1 MKTLTSRILLLAV
14 LIPCSLFSQQNSMGF
29 GLKAGINFS
38 NVVNASQ
45 INTSNQ
51 AGFNAGFIMAPVSKS
66 VIGSRTELL
75 FSRQGYNYATA
86 STTGAVNLDYIMLA
100 QLMSIRVT
108 KFFEIQ
114 VGGQAAYL
122 VSAKAGNSKQYT
134 SNSQINSVIELYNR
148 YDYGFAGGI
157 EFHPIKGL
165 LVGARYNISIPDLY
179 KPPTFA
185 PTDSIP
191 SFIPS
196 SPTINLKNNLFQ
208 LYAGFRF

>member
-1 MKTLTSRILLLAV
+1 
-14 LIPCSLFSQQNSMGF
+14 MGF
-29 GLKAGINFS
+29 GVKAGINFS

-51 AGFNAGFIMAPVSKS
+51 AGFNAGFIMAPASKS

-75 FSRQGYNYATA
+75 FSRQGYNYATG
-86 STTGAVNLDYIMLA
+86 SSTGAVNLDYIMLA
-100 QLMSIRVT
+100 QLMSIRIT

-122 VSAKAGNSKQYT
+122 VSAKADNSKQYT
-134 SNSQINSVIELYNR
+134 SNSQVNSVIELYNR

-157 EFHPIKGL
+157 EFRPVKGL
-165 LVGARYNISIPDLY
+165 LIGARYNISIPDLY
-179 KPPTFA
+179 KQPSFSA
-185 PTDSIP
+185 TDSIP
-191 SFIPS
+191 SFMPS
-196 SPTINLKNNLFQ
+196 TPTINLKNNLFQ

>member
-1 MKTLTSRILLLAV
+1 
-14 LIPCSLFSQQNSMGF
+14 
-29 GLKAGINFS
+29 
-38 NVVNASQ
+38 
-45 INTSNQ
+45 
-51 AGFNAGFIMAPVSKS
+51 
-66 VIGSRTELL
+66 
-75 FSRQGYNYATA
+75 
-86 STTGAVNLDYIMLA
+86 MLA

-122 VSAKAGNSKQYT
+122 VSAKADNSKQYT
-134 SNSQINSVIELYNR
+134 SNSQVNSVIELYNR

-157 EFHPIKGL
+157 EFRPVKGL

-179 KPPTFA
+179 KQPSFS

-191 SFIPS
+191 SFMPS
-196 SPTINLKNNLFQ
+196 TPTINLKNNLFQ